1 MSAIVSFVSLQQL
14 PYQQIIIAGS
24 DEDVSAGDLLEWVY
38 PVLAGIPN
46 GRWSSC
52 ELEFHSETEVFAR
65 YRSGD
70 SSIELNL
77 LTGWTAE
84 DIASFGSIIPGAP
97 ALALIMLD
105 DYANQV
111 LMLMDG
117 IAKWLNIFETSQDEL
132 RPIIRLFE
140 TFARTV
146 RNIG

>member
-1 MSAIVSFVSLQQL
+1 MPSTASFMTSDES

-24 DEDVSAGDLLEWVY
+24 DEDVSTGDLLEWVH

-65 YRSGD
+65 YRSGS

-77 LTGWTAE
+77 STGWTAE
-84 DIASFGSIIPGAP
+84 DIASFAPVIPAAS
-97 ALALIMLD
+97 ALAIIMLD
-105 DYANQV
+105 DHASQV

-117 IAKWLNIFETSQDEL
+117 IANWLNMFETSQTEL
-132 RPIIRLFE
+132 KPIVLLFE
-140 TFARTV
+140 RFSQV
-146 RNIG
+146 VKSIG